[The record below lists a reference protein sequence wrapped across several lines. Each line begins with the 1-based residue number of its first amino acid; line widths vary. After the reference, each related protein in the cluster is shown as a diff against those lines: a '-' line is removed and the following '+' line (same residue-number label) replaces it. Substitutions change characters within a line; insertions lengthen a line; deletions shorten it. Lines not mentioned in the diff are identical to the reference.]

1 MMKVTV
7 KFYEKGFSGS
17 APEIESLQEEFE
29 VTSRDEAI
37 EYAKEMN
44 LPASAEYAHIF
55 VGKDDPIAVTNNG
68 IRDMESGEWIVE
80 PDEED

>member
-1 MMKVTV
+1 MKVTV
-7 KFYEKGFSGS
+7 KFYEKGFSS
-17 APEIESLQEEFE
+17 FAPEIESLQEEFE

-37 EYAKEMN
+37 EYAKEMY

-55 VGKDDPIAVTNNG
+55 VGEDEPIAVIENG

>member
-1 MMKVTV
+1 
-7 KFYEKGFSGS
+7 
-17 APEIESLQEEFE
+17 
-29 VTSRDEAI
+29 
-37 EYAKEMN
+37 MN